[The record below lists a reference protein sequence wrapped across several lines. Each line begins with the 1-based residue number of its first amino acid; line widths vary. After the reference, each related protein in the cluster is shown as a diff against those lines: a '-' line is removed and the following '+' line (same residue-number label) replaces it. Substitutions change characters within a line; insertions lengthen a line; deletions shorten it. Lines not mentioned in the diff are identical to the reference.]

1 MSRTSDLT
9 EALKRVLKQ
18 ASLTYADAAEHLEL
32 SEASVKRLFKE
43 QSFSVER
50 MEKLCELAGADLLEL
65 VRSVDDE
72 KERTLELPEAAEREL
87 ADNLPL
93 FIAAICVLN
102 RYRFEDVLASYKID
116 RLELQRL
123 FARLDRLGIIE
134 LLPENRYRLRVSR
147 GFRWRANGPI
157 ERFFVRSVLT
167 SFLDRKLVRTEDS
180 FRFAWGT
187 VSDATAQR
195 TLDRLRRLYDDF
207 NEAADAD
214 AQLPL
219 NQRTGAGLL
228 LAFRNEWEPEDMRA
242 FKERDSL

>member
-9 EALKRVLKQ
+9 DALKRVLKQ
-18 ASLTYADAAEHLEL
+18 AGLTYADAARHLDL

-43 QSFSVER
+43 QSFSVDR

-102 RYRFEDVLASYKID
+102 RYRFEDVLESYKID

-123 FARLDRLGIIE
+123 FARLDHLGIIE

-147 GFRWRANGPI
+147 GFRWRRNGPI
-157 ERFFVRSVLT
+157 ERFFIRSVLS

-195 TLDRLRRLYDDF
+195 TLERLRRLYDDF

-214 AQLPL
+214 AQLAL
-219 NQRTGAGLL
+219 SQRIGAGLL

-242 FKERDSL
+242 FKEQDAR

>member
-9 EALKRVLKQ
+9 EALKRLLKQ
-18 ASLTYADAAEHLEL
+18 AGLTYADAAEHLEL

-50 MEKLCELAGADLLEL
+50 MEMLCELAGADLLEL

-72 KERTLELPEAAEREL
+72 KERTLELPEEAEREL

-116 RLELQRL
+116 RLELQRI

-147 GFRWRANGPI
+147 GFRWRRNGPI
-157 ERFFVRSVLT
+157 ERFFIQSVLS

-187 VSDATAQR
+187 VSTTTAQR

-219 NQRTGAGLL
+219 SQRTGAGLL

-242 FKERDSL
+242 LKERDAQ

>member
-9 EALKRVLKQ
+9 DALKRVLKQ
-18 ASLTYADAAEHLEL
+18 AGLTYADAARHLDL

-43 QSFSVER
+43 QSFSVDR

-102 RYRFEDVLASYKID
+102 RYRFEDVLESYKID

-123 FARLDRLGIIE
+123 FARLDHLGVIE

-147 GFRWRANGPI
+147 GFRWRRNGPI
-157 ERFFVRSVLT
+157 ERFFIRSVLS

-187 VSDATAQR
+187 VSNATAQR
-195 TLDRLRRLYDDF
+195 TLERLRRLYDDF

-219 NQRTGAGLL
+219 SQRTGAGLL

-242 FKERDSL
+242 FKEQDAR